1 MWVFNERHDFGVE
14 TDPTE
19 GEFFVNNDID
29 RSSALIREAI
39 QNSLDARREDVGA
52 VEVRLRFHEGA
63 LFVDGD
69 RMRRYVDDLFPH
81 LQACGLDVDGALLN
95 NPRFLV
101 VEDFG
106 THGLRGLVDT
116 KDPSDFYYFWH
127 VVGRSGK
134 GDQKAGRWGLG
145 KTVFP
150 NSSQVSAFFGYTVRS
165 DDRRHLLFGQ
175 TCLRTHAIAGRTYL
189 PYAFFQHSGA
199 RAFELPFEDAETL
212 GRFRQVFPL
221 GRADE
226 AGLSVVIPFPY
237 PEITETG
244 LIEAAI
250 EHYFFPILAGRL
262 VVRVNDRALDAETIL
277 PIAERLESRRL
288 RDIAKALAFAAEIQR
303 CPAGAVQP
311 VDAPARLNSPAS
323 RVPSEAFAPDH
334 LARLR
339 DDFHGDKLIGLRVP
353 VLVEPRAGGPETT
366 FVTIFLKRDPLLSQ
380 GHDYYLRGGITLSGQ
395 SVFGGRS
402 ALGIL
407 LADDP
412 PVCRFLGDAEN
423 PAHTLW
429 NPRSPRLGMRYRN
442 AGETVRFVRDVMVS
456 FLDTLTQVATEED
469 RNALAEIFFTPR
481 RAERED
487 RARQNA
493 PAELAA
499 LPEAG
504 APPRLLIVPAKGGF
518 KLKAGAGFGAGSPP
532 LPVSVVA
539 AYEMRRGNPFKKY
552 DPNDFRL
559 DRDPIKVTAT
569 GVSNLRRGSN
579 RLDFLATLPSFEV
592 DVSGFDPH
600 RDLKVRAEEGSDGE

>member
-29 RSSALIREAI
+29 RSSALIRESI
-39 QNSLDARREDVGA
+39 QNSLDARREDTEA
-52 VEVRLRFHEGA
+52 VEVRLRLYDGA
-63 LFVDGD
+63 LFLNSP
-69 RMRRYVDDLFPH
+69 RIAEYVADLFPH
-81 LQACGLDVDGALLN
+81 LQACGLDVDASILN

-106 THGLRGLVDT
+106 THGLRGVIGT

-150 NSSQVSAFFGYTVRS
+150 NSSQVSAFFGYTIRS

-175 TCLRTHAIAGRTYL
+175 TCLKTHETSGRTYL
-189 PYAFFQHSGA
+189 PYAFYQSSAA
-199 RAFELPFEDAETL
+199 RAFELPFEEPEKLQA
-212 GRFRQVFPL
+212 FRQDFKL
-221 GRADE
+221 ERTDE
-226 AGLSVVIPFPY
+226 AGLSVVVPFPY
-237 PEITETG
+237 AEITESG

-262 VVRVNDRALDAETIL
+262 VIRVNDQILDASSIL

-303 CPAGAVQP
+303 FPTDSIQT
-311 VDAPARLNSPAS
+311 VDAPVHLNSPSS
-323 RVPSEAFAPDH
+323 RVPSDAFAPDH

-339 DDFHGDKLIGLRVP
+339 DDFHGDKLIALRVP
-353 VLVEPRAGGPETT
+353 VVIEPRTGTPESSY
-366 FVTIFLKRDPLLSQ
+366 VTLFLKRDPLLSR

-395 SVFGGRS
+395 SVFGSRP

-407 LADDP
+407 LAEDL

-429 NPRSPRLGMRYRN
+429 NPRSPRLGSRYRN
-442 AGETVRFVRDVMVS
+442 ASETVRFVRDAMVS
-456 FLDTLTQVATEED
+456 FLDTLTQVSTEED
-469 RNALAEIFFTPR
+469 RHALSEVFFTPR
-481 RAERED
+481 RSERED
-487 RARQNA
+487 KARQSGVPG
-493 PAELAA
+493 PAGI
-499 LPEAG
+499 PESAEE
-504 APPRLLIVPAKGGF
+504 PRLLIVPAKGGF
-518 KLKAGAGFGAGSPP
+518 KLKAGPGFGSDASPV
-532 LPVSVVA
+532 PVSVVV
-539 AYEMRRGNPFKKY
+539 AYEIRRGNPFKKY

-559 DRDPIKVTAT
+559 DRDPVTIT
-569 GVSNLRRGSN
+569 TDGVSNLRCSGN
-579 RLDFLATLPSFEV
+579 RLEFTAAQPQFEV
-592 DVSGFDPH
+592 DVSGFDIH
-600 RDLKVRAEEGSDGE
+600 RDLKVRVEEGRDGE

>member
-19 GEFFVNNDID
+19 GEFFVNNDVD
-29 RSSALIREAI
+29 RNSALVREAI
-39 QNSLDARREDVGA
+39 QNSLDARREDMGA
-52 VEVRLRFHEGA
+52 VEVRLRLHEGA
-63 LFVDGD
+63 LFLDSAQIGK
-69 RMRRYVDDLFPH
+69 YVEALFPH
-81 LQACGLDVDGALLN
+81 LKACGLDVDASILN

-106 THGLRGLVDT
+106 THGLRGLIDT

-150 NSSQVSAFFGYTVRS
+150 NSSQVSAFLGYTVRS

-175 TCLRTHAIAGRTYL
+175 TCLRTHEIAGRTYL
-189 PYAFFQHSGA
+189 PYAFYQSSAA
-199 RAFELPFEDAETL
+199 RTFELPFEDAETL
-212 GRFRQVFPL
+212 RAFRQEFRL
-221 GRADE
+221 ERNQE

-237 PEITETG
+237 AEITETG

-262 VVRVNDRALDAETIL
+262 IVRVNECVLDDKSIL
-277 PIAERLESRRL
+277 SIAERIESRRL

-303 CPAGAVQP
+303 FPSDSNQT
-311 VDAPARLNSPAS
+311 VDAPVQLNSATS
-323 RVPSEAFAPDH
+323 RVPSDAFLPEH

-339 DDFHGDKLIGLRVP
+339 DDFHNDKLIGLRLP
-353 VLVEPRAGGPETT
+353 VEIEPRTGVRESS
-366 FVTIFLKRDPLLSQ
+366 FVTIFLKRDPLLSR

-395 SVFGGRS
+395 SVFGSRP

-429 NPRSPRLGMRYRN
+429 NPRSPRLGRRYRN
-442 AGETVRFVRDVMVS
+442 ASETVRFVRDAMVS
-456 FLDTLTQVATEED
+456 FLDTLTQVSTEED
-469 RNALAEIFFTPR
+469 RHALAEIFFTPR
-481 RAERED
+481 RAEREEK
-487 RARQNA
+487 ARQTEPPG
-493 PAELAA
+493 PADI
-499 LPEAG
+499 PESDRK
-504 APPRLLIVPAKGGF
+504 PRLLIVPAKGGF
-518 KLKAGAGFGAGSPP
+518 RLKAGPGFGTDSPP
-532 LPVSVVA
+532 MSISVVA

-552 DPNDFRL
+552 DANDFRL
-559 DRDPIKVTAT
+559 DREPVTIKAA
-569 GVSNLRRGSN
+569 GVSNLRCSAN
-579 RLDFLATLPSFEV
+579 RIEFTAALPHFEV
-592 DVSGFDPH
+592 DVSGFDVN
-600 RDLKVRAEEGSDGE
+600 RDLKVRVEEGSDGE